1 MSKPPTVPWWA
12 PPALLFVLAALVLTA
27 PAWTDPGAVVLGHAD
42 SDTWKHLWGDAWFAR
57 DLGQALPVPTRT
69 EMLWAPD
76 GGVLY
81 NLDPLTG
88 FVAAALSPVLGL
100 VLAHDLAQVGAIVL
114 GALGATLLAREV
126 TGDRATAAIA
136 GAVYGFSA
144 HLQAA
149 VFASGIGETAHV
161 GFIPLSLWAALRVL
175 RGQRWMAAPMGLFL
189 ALSAVGSWYYG
200 MVTSI
205 VATAV
210 VGTALVRRVRA
221 GARPWGPVLA
231 LAGGVAGA
239 MVLVAPFAWAFL
251 GTFGDDQLHGVGAV
265 GTAAEEF
272 DPSRSFAVATV
283 RDLFVPGHR
292 VQDRV
297 DLLFFSNHPGFL
309 VPALALLA
317 VAAGTGS
324 ARWIGVAT
332 LLAGLLVLGPTVHL
346 DRGVPL
352 GPNPP
357 FRLMQVVWPR
367 FDMVRNIERLQ
378 VAFSLGLGVLGAQG
392 LAWMAD
398 RWRVA
403 GPRRTALGLG
413 LAALVIAEGNL
424 VSGLGA
430 PLPTAPTAVSPVFA
444 RIAAE
449 PGEFGLIHLP
459 ADDTAGGRPFW
470 HQVTHGRP
478 LPMNLDGSPAPALR
492 DNALLSALM
501 PDPSHNRHF
510 LGLRMGTPDEATLQA
525 EAARLSDQGFRYVV
539 LDEGDGPQPAL
550 EAVLRACCGA
560 PVDAD
565 PAEALRIW
573 SLSPS
578 P

>member
-1 MSKPPTVPWWA
+1 LSSPRPVPWWA
-12 PPALLFVLAALVLTA
+12 APALLFVVAAVLLTA
-27 PAWTDPGAVVLGHAD
+27 PVWLSPGEQVLGHAD
-42 SDTWKHLWGDAWFAR
+42 SDAWKHLWGDAWFAR
-57 DLGQALPVPTRT
+57 DLGSALPVPTRAD
-69 EMLWAPD
+69 MLWAPD

-88 FVAAALSPVLGL
+88 FVAAALSPLTGL
-100 VLAHDLAQVGAIVL
+100 VLAHDLAQVGAVVL

-126 TGDRATAAIA
+126 TGDPATAAIA

-175 RGQRWMAAPMGLFL
+175 RGERRMAIALAPFL
-189 ALSAVGSWYYG
+189 ALSAIGSWYYG
-200 MVTSI
+200 MVTSL
-205 VATAV
+205 VATVV
-210 VGTALVRRVRA
+210 VGAALVRRLRRGDDPWA
-221 GARPWGPVLA
+221 GVPALA
-231 LAGGVAGA
+231 LGVAGA
-239 MVLVAPFAWAFL
+239 LVLVAPFAWAFL
-251 GTFGDDQLHGVGAV
+251 GTFGDGQLHGVGAV

-292 VQDRV
+292 IQDRV

-309 VPALALLA
+309 VPALGLLA
-317 VAAGTGS
+317 IAAGTGS
-324 ARWIGVAT
+324 ARAVGVAT
-332 LLAGLLVLGPTVHL
+332 LLAGLLVLGPTIHL
-346 DRGVPL
+346 DRGIPL

-357 FRLMQVVWPR
+357 FRLLQAAWPR

-398 RWRVA
+398 RWSVR

-430 PLPTAPTAVSPVFA
+430 PLPTAPVAVSPVFQT
-444 RIAAE
+444 IAAE

-478 LPMNLDGSPAPALR
+478 LPMNLDGSPAPSLR

-501 PDPSHNRHF
+501 PDTAHNRHF
-510 LGLRMGTPDEATLQA
+510 LGLRLDAPDDETLRT
-525 EAARLSDQGFRYVV
+525 EAARLSDQGFRYIV
-539 LDEGDGPQPAL
+539 LDQGDGPQPAL
-550 EAVLRACCGA
+550 EALLGRCCGD
-560 PVDAD
+560 PVHAD
-565 PAEALRIW
+565 PAEALQVWR
-573 SLSPS
+573 LTPAE
-578 P
+578 